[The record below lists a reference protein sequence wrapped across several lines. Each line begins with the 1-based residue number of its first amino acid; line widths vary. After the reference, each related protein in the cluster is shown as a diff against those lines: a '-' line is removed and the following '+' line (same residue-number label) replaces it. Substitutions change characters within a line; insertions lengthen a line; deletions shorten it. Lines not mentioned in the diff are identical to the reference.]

1 MHPNVYSST
10 IYGSQA
16 NQVLISRCDEI
27 DKMRLNVIRL
37 DEDMGYTMEY
47 YLAIKK
53 NAICRNMDEP
63 REYYAWWNKSERE
76 RQIL

>member
-16 NQVLISRCDEI
+16 NQVLINRCDEI

-37 DEDMGYTMEY
+37 EEDMVYTVEY
-47 YLAIKK
+47 YLVIKK
-53 NAICRNMDEP
+53 NAICSNMNEP
-63 REYYAWWNKSERE
+63 REYYAW
-76 RQIL
+76 

>member
-16 NQVLISRCDEI
+16 NQVLINRCDEI
-27 DKMRLNVIRL
+27 DKMWLNVIRL
-37 DEDMGYTMEY
+37 EEDMVYTVEY
-47 YLAIKK
+47 YLVIKK
-53 NAICRNMDEP
+53 NAICSYMNEP

>member
-16 NQVLISRCDEI
+16 NQVLINRCDEI

-37 DEDMGYTMEY
+37 EEDMVYTVEY
-47 YLAIKK
+47 YLVIKK
-53 NAICRNMDEP
+53 NAICSNMNEP
-63 REYYAWWNKSERE
+63 RESYAW
-76 RQIL
+76 